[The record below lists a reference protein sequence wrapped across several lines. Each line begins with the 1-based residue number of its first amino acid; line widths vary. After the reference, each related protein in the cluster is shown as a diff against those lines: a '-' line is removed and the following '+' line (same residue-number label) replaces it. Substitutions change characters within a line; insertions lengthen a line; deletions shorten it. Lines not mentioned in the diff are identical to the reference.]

1 MLRRSS
7 SASSVFVPRGD
18 CARAERQRV
27 WSETCPRCQEIA
39 GAGVCPAPGT
49 LADFALLFNK
59 TFVLC
64 YGKATCPRHR
74 KGYWPQQL
82 HERMSVYDGRDLD
95 RILGH
100 RVGLRVAALL
110 GIAGGAPRTREAKAL
125 RESLKIVRHR
135 VLALLASLKM
145 VEMAH
150 DEGLSNVLVLEGDVR
165 PVPWHALSAVDVD
178 GMRTFL
184 GTNPW
189 QIGGLPQS
197 FPTLLL
203 IQHSDHAPTPRVSLI
218 SRSTTFRLLLD
229 LLTE

>member
-189 QIGGLPQS
+189 QIGGL
-197 FPTLLL
+197 
-203 IQHSDHAPTPRVSLI
+203 
-218 SRSTTFRLLLD
+218 
-229 LLTE
+229 